1 MKIVLA
7 YSGGLDTSIILAWLK
22 QNCDAEIIAFC
33 ANIGQEEE
41 LDGLKDKALRTGAA
55 KCIIED
61 LREEFARDFI
71 FPMFQAGAIY
81 EGQYFLGTSIARP
94 LIAKRMVEIARD
106 ESAEAIAHGATG
118 KGNDQVRFEL
128 TAAALAPELK
138 VIAPWREEKFRK
150 QFPGR
155 AEMIAFANENNIPVT
170 ANAQKPYSTDR
181 NLLHI
186 SFESGM
192 LEDSWF
198 DASGPQAHDIYKL
211 SVSPED
217 APDEPEYI
225 ELSFESGNCT
235 GVTQVSLRSP
245 KTGETR
251 AASQAVAGGEGRV
264 ASQNSEDGVPSKT
277 SPLEVMLRLNKL
289 GGKHG
294 IGRVDIVENRFVG
307 MKGRGVYETP
317 GGAILHF
324 AHRQIETLTMDRE
337 VMQLR
342 DSLIPKYSALVYN
355 GFWFSPE
362 RQALQALVTETQR
375 DVTGVVRLKL
385 YKGNIIVAGR
395 KSPKS
400 LYDPAIA
407 TMEGESAEK
416 YNQSDATG
424 FIRLNALRLKV
435 RAQRGTGQE

>member
-1 MKIVLA
+1 MTVAFIIMKIVLA
-7 YSGGLDTSIILAWLK
+7 YSGGLDTSVILRWLQ
-22 QNCDAEIIAFC
+22 QNYEAQIIAFC
-33 ANIGQEEE
+33 ADIGQEDE
-41 LDGLKDKALRTGAA
+41 LDGLDAKALRTGAS
-55 KCIIED
+55 KCYID
-61 LREEFARDFI
+61 NLQEEFARDFI

-94 LIAKRMVEIARD
+94 VIAKRMVEIARLEKAD
-106 ESAEAIAHGATG
+106 AIAHGATG

-128 TAAALAPELK
+128 AAAALAPDLR
-138 VIAPWREEKFRK
+138 VIAPWREERFRK

-155 AEMIAFANENNIPVT
+155 TEMIAFAKANDIPV
-170 ANAQKPYSTDR
+170 AASAEKPYSMDR

-186 SFESGM
+186 SFESGV
-192 LEDSWF
+192 LEDPWF
-198 DASGPQAHDIYKL
+198 DASSKEMRGMYKL
-211 SVSPED
+211 SAAPED
-217 APDEPEYI
+217 APNEPEYV
-225 ELSFESGNCT
+225 ELEFERGNC
-235 GVTQVSLRSP
+235 VDVAQASRLRSQEAQARTLTP
-245 KTGETR
+245 LQVMKT
-251 AASQAVAGGEGRV
+251 
-264 ASQNSEDGVPSKT
+264 
-277 SPLEVMLRLNKL
+277 LNRL

-324 AHRQIETLTMDRE
+324 AHRQMETLTMDRE
-337 VMQLR
+337 VMHLR
-342 DSLIPKYSALVYN
+342 DSLIPKYSAFIYN

-362 RQALQALVTETQR
+362 REALQALVTETQR

-400 LYDPAIA
+400 LYDPKIA
-407 TMEGESAEK
+407 TMEGERSS

-424 FIRLNALRLKV
+424 FIHLNALRLKA
-435 RAQRGTGQE
+435 RAPLKNAGK